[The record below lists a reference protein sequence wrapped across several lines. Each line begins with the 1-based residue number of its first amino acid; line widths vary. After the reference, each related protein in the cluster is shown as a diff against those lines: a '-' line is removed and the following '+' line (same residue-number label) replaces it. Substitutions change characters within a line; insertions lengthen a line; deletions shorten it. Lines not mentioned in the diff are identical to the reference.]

1 MCLVECQVWRAGQDD
16 LIGGGWTLRGGTR
29 WPAAPGQSSIWGQV
43 VGTRFRV
50 RCWGVWG
57 APHPVI
63 WHTPGGL
70 LPPAP
75 GVGAAGGAH
84 LSPTGPAGGAGLA
97 LGRWQSYRHSSVEN
111 HFITRPL
118 PGNKNRKSLGDTG
131 PEGCHQVSGSVEGT
145 EAPLNLEAGGSVTH
159 GQCSDWVRVSR
170 RSVLGNVD
178 CGLLGPWKV
187 IAASSQPLGSL

>member
-1 MCLVECQVWRAGQDD
+1 MCLAECQVWRVGQDD
-16 LIGGGWTLRGGTR
+16 LIGRGWAPRGGKR
-29 WPAAPGQSSIWGQV
+29 GPAAPGQSSIWGQV
-43 VGTRFRV
+43 VGPRLRG

-57 APHPVI
+57 VPHPMI
-63 WHTPGGL
+63 WAGCSDRILAHPRRL

-111 HFITRPL
+111 HFITRAL
-118 PGNKNRKSLGDTG
+118 PGNENRKSLGDTG

-145 EAPLNLEAGGSVTH
+145 YAPLNREAGGCAAH
-159 GQCSDWVRVSR
+159 GRCSDWVRVS
-170 RSVLGNVD
+170 
-178 CGLLGPWKV
+178 
-187 IAASSQPLGSL
+187 